1 MANRVYYP
9 VAQVGFTTLGLG
21 SYTAVHGVQS
31 IGITTNFNLEQVF
44 ELSQLE
50 IYENIE
56 NVPDIEVTM
65 EKVLDGYPTPYLLG
79 TKGATAA
86 DLAGRSAV
94 KTQIAMS
101 LFDDSQAAATGTPT
115 SQVIMSGMYVSS
127 ASWTFPVDGNFSES
141 TTWVGNSKIWRTTP
155 NYAFSGVFNTT
166 DSPVAMAS
174 GGVNRRENLLF
185 TPTVSTLD
193 VNSQV
198 ADPNCTILPGG
209 TNGIPGLTSSGTNP
223 KTGTDN
229 SYAAILQNV
238 SVSVDLGRDEIFQLG
253 RRTPYYRFVTFPT
266 EVTCDIEVLTLQGDK
281 VDASEDGVLGNGT
294 NLAEKSI
301 RIATHEGLR
310 LNLGTKNKLSSINQS
325 GADTGGGNMTVTYS
339 FSNFNALTVTHWNDP
354 TTALAPAQGGTAN

>member
-1 MANRVYYP
+1 MANRIYYP
-9 VAQVGFTTLGLG
+9 VVQVGFTTLGLG
-21 SYTAVHGVQS
+21 TYTAAHGVQS

-79 TKGATAA
+79 TKGAAAA
-86 DLAGRSAV
+86 DLAGRTAV
-94 KTQIAMS
+94 KTQIAMV
-101 LFDDSQAAATGTPT
+101 LFDDSQAAATGTPV
-115 SQVIMSGMYVSS
+115 SQVIMSGMYISS
-127 ASWTFPVDGNFSES
+127 ASWTFPVDGNCSES
-141 TTWVGNSKIWRTTP
+141 TTWVGNQKVWKTSAP
-155 NYAFSGVFNTT
+155 YSFSGVFNTT
-166 DSPVAMAS
+166 DSPVAAAS
-174 GGVNRRENLLF
+174 GGVQRRENVLF

-229 SYAAILQNV
+229 SYAAIIQNI
-238 SVSVDLGRDEIFQLG
+238 SVSVDLGREEIFQLG
-253 RRTPYYRFVTFPT
+253 RRTPYFRFVTFPT
-266 EVTCDIEVLTLQGDK
+266 EVTCDIEVLTTQGDL
-281 VDASEDGVLGNGT
+281 VSATEDGYLGNGT

-301 RIATHEGLR
+301 RIATHDGLR
-310 LNLGTKNKLSSINQS
+310 LNLGTKNKLSSVSQT
-325 GADTGGGNMTVTYS
+325 GADTGGGNMTITFSY
-339 FSNFNALTVTHWNDP
+339 SNFNALTVTHWNDV
-354 TTALAPAQGGTAN
+354 TTALAPAQGGVAN